1 MSISSTQRVQV
12 TVAECL
18 ALVEAW
24 DLAEPMLCELEAA
37 RQQIAQ
43 GVTVDQLVADRRTA
57 LTPVV
62 AAALAAPL
70 PDGCS
75 QVAIASSAPFSRQV
89 EAAVARYQTVARHAI
104 QDAVVAAVQSP
115 AIGFSEVRV
124 CAVAEGTAIEARRGH
139 SVVHVV
145 VHDNLRIDRDWA
157 LGPGDACTPLDGEL
171 SAQLAARGIATT
183 SVWTDRHSGRRD
195 GVHLIAAARASD
207 PAEPVRGAA
216 TNLAVRR
223 QRSTGPKATSRPA
236 SRTALARGN
245 TL

>member
-171 SAQLAARGIATT
+171 SAQLAALGIATT
-183 SVWTDRHSGRRD
+183 SVWTGRHSGRRQR
-195 GVHLIAAARASD
+195 LRRSRWAAAKGGGGATRRPGVQACARARKLAGTGATLRAS
-207 PAEPVRGAA
+207 
-216 TNLAVRR
+216 
-223 QRSTGPKATSRPA
+223 
-236 SRTALARGN
+236 
-245 TL
+245 